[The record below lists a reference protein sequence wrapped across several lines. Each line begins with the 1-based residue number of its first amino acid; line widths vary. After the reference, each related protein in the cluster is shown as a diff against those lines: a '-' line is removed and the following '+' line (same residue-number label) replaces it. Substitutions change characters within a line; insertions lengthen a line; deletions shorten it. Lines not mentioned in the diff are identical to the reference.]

1 MENKIDKTEK
11 GLRSLVIGRIQSLN
25 SQDLKLLTKELT
37 KKNIL
42 PGEISALRIGLKDI
56 KEVSR
61 RELYWYMA
69 ALNEIDKSQSID
81 LRNYFSEK
89 EINSF
94 DIDEKIIDSAIH
106 YPVVLEDVKQLSEDQ
121 WDAVI
126 NIEQWIYLYDK
137 QIIAYNFDTQRNPL
151 VKYTSSGEEYNSIN
165 VNTKSIKEIK
175 EAILNGTFIPNQ
187 LTLNVNIDNS
197 ENDFIY
203 DGKNFY
209 LTAGHFDIIDG
220 YHRYRAM
227 ISAKLEKPELDINF
241 SCAIKAFDTKKA
253 RYYIGQEDKKTPLP
267 KIYAKAL
274 DNRMENLVVNR
285 LNEDSTSLLYKQINS
300 VGKYVINAGQ
310 LATLIAAE
318 FSLKTNADILKTKKI
333 LKDYFEN
340 IFNEVPE
347 LLEREIKYKELCILV
362 RGYNYLENQSGRIE
376 VIIEALQRTNLLESN
391 YSFLRFLKK
400 NRAEIDKLFKTVE
413 KDMEVN

>member
-126 NIEQWIYLYDK
+126 NIEQWKYLYDK

-151 VKYTSSGEEYNSIN
+151 VKYTASGEEYNSIN

-187 LTLNVNIDNS
+187 LTLNVNIDNTS
-197 ENDFIY
+197 KLFEGFENQNVFLMSHTDYVESVPEGFTRI
-203 DGKNFY
+203 
-209 LTAGHFDIIDG
+209 G
-220 YHRYRAM
+220 YTSVCPNA
-227 ISAKLEKPELDINF
+227 A
-241 SCAIKAFDTKKA
+241 
-253 RYYIGQEDKKTPLP
+253 
-267 KIYAKAL
+267 
-274 DNRMENLVVNR
+274 MEN
-285 LNEDSTSLLYKQINS
+285 SKKKLYKYFTQNPYIN
-300 VGKYVINAGQ
+300 
-310 LATLIAAE
+310 
-318 FSLKTNADILKTKKI
+318 
-333 LKDYFEN
+333 
-340 IFNEVPE
+340 
-347 LLEREIKYKELCILV
+347 
-362 RGYNYLENQSGRIE
+362 
-376 VIIEALQRTNLLESN
+376 
-391 YSFLRFLKK
+391 
-400 NRAEIDKLFKTVE
+400 
-413 KDMEVN
+413 